1 MEVEGEG
8 KSVAF
13 KESKAPIC
21 PPLQVSTAQRFFSR
35 PEPTHQKLKRQ

>member
-1 MEVEGEG
+1 MEVEREG

-21 PPLQVSTAQRFFSR
+21 PPLQVSAVLFKAKTNPS
-35 PEPTHQKLKRQ
+35 ET